1 MWNKVQKFIEQ
12 NQMIQKDD
20 RVIAAVSGGA
30 DSVCLFVMLVRM
42 AQRGDITLR
51 ALHVHH
57 GIRGA
62 EADRDAVFTK
72 ELCERFQ
79 IPCRIIRKKV
89 KELALQNKM
98 TLEEAGRVVRYQELE
113 RYAAEWDEEMQDG
126 RACKIATAHHMGDNA
141 ETILY
146 HMFRGSG
153 LRGLSG
159 ITPVRGRIFRPL
171 LCVEKEE
178 ITEFLKK
185 ESLEWCEDSTNQETQ
200 YMRNRIRKELLPWVK
215 QYVNAEAV
223 PHIVKSGERI
233 AQAEDFL
240 EYSAAKCYPDIVK
253 KEKNGV
259 RIIWESF
266 EPQHP
271 AIRSCLIQMALEEV
285 CKSRKDIGGVHV
297 EAVQELFKKQVGKEL
312 SLPNG
317 IQVKRV
323 YEGVWIKRESEK
335 ENTSKIEQI
344 QGEQETSGEK
354 IAGEWICEGENRADY
369 YHLTT
374 FCYEKGM
381 EIPQNRYTK
390 WFDYD
395 KIKDTVSFRHRQSG
409 DFITIKGGGK
419 KSVKEYMIHEKIPRE
434 IRDSIDLA
442 ADGNHIMW
450 IVGYR
455 ISEMYKVTEDTKTIL
470 QIQYDGGTE
479 DGR

>member
-1 MWNKVQKFIEQ
+1 
-12 NQMIQKDD
+12 MIQKND

-30 DSVCLFVMLVRM
+30 DSVCLFVMLVRL
-42 AQRGDITLR
+42 AQRGEITLR

-62 EADRDAVFTK
+62 EADRDAAFTK
-72 ELCERFQ
+72 ELCDRFQ
-79 IPCRIIRKKV
+79 IPCRMIKKNV

-98 TLEEAGRVVRYQELE
+98 TLEEAGRIVRYQELE
-113 RYAAEWDEEMQDG
+113 RYATEWDEEIQDG
-126 RACKIATAHHMGDNA
+126 RFCKIATAHHMGDNA

-185 ESLEWCEDSTNQETQ
+185 ESLDWCEDSTNQETQ

-215 QYVNAEAV
+215 QYVNVEV
-223 PHIVKSGERI
+223 ISHIVKSGERI
-233 AQAEDFL
+233 AQAEEFL
-240 EYSAAKCYPDIVK
+240 EYSAEKCYPDIVK

-259 RIIWESF
+259 RIIQEYF
-266 EPQHP
+266 EQQHP
-271 AIRSCLIQMALEEV
+271 AIRSCLIQMALEDV

-297 EAVQELFKKQVGKEL
+297 EAVRELLKKQVGKEIN
-312 SLPNG
+312 LPNG

-323 YEGVWIKRESEK
+323 YEGIWITKERTEEKRSKREQGKQEYGISEEKIVGEWTNEK
-335 ENTSKIEQI
+335 ENKL
-344 QGEQETSGEK
+344 GH
-354 IAGEWICEGENRADY
+354 
-369 YHLTT
+369 YHLTK

-381 EIPQNRYTK
+381 EIPQNQYTK

-395 KIKDTVSFRHRQSG
+395 KIKDTVSFRHRQPG

-419 KSVKEYMIHEKIPRE
+419 KSVKEYMIHEKIPKE

-442 ADGNHIMW
+442 ADGSHIMW

-470 QIQYDGGTE
+470 QIKYDGGTE